1 MAKANQNIQAG
12 YPRIGPLY
20 LKMSTPRFE
29 DVDSGTSLPGAID
42 LFGQLSLSSQFKV
55 SLHLVDGG
63 IRNNVDSWLYNCGLT
78 NSKVRNAKYD
88 FYCAEATIPG
98 SIFNTADE
106 SGSYQGI
113 TEKFPNKRLY
123 NEFTITFYVDN
134 DYKIIRLFEEW
145 MNFINPIYEQGGRI
159 TERGNGQG
167 DAKESNNFFRFRYP
181 NSYRRIISI
190 TKFERNFRE
199 KPETDSGMIGNIP
212 TITYRMIDAYPVNIS
227 GIPVSYE
234 GSTILK
240 ATVSFNYSRYVYEYN
255 KGTLR
260 SVSALE

>member
-1 MAKANQNIQAG
+1 MPNIAKG

-20 LKMSTPRFE
+20 LKMSTSRVT
-29 DVDSGTSLPGAID
+29 DIDSGTNLPGAID

-55 SLHLVDGG
+55 ALHLVNKPFSDTDVDG
-63 IRNNVDSWLYNCGLT
+63 WLTKCGLT
-78 NSKVRNAKYD
+78 DSQVRNSKYD
-88 FYCAEATIPG
+88 FYCAEATLPG
-98 SIFNTADE
+98 AIFNTADE

-113 TEKFPNKRLY
+113 TEKIPNKRLY
-123 NEFTITFYVDN
+123 NEFSITFYVDN
-134 DYKIIRLFEEW
+134 DYKILRLFEEW
-145 MNFINPIYEQGGRI
+145 MNFINPLYAQGGRI
-159 TERGNGQG
+159 GASQDGQG
-167 DAKESNNFFRFRYP
+167 NAKESQNFFRFRYP
-181 NSYRRIISI
+181 NTYRRIISI

-199 KPETDSGMIGNIP
+199 EPGSNTGKLGNIP

-255 KGTLR
+255 YGTLR
-260 SVSALE
+260 EVSGLQ

>member
-1 MAKANQNIQAG
+1 MAGKSAG

-29 DVDSGTSLPGAID
+29 DIDSGTSLPGAID

-55 SLHLVDGG
+55 SLHLVDSQ
-63 IRNNVDSWLYNCGLT
+63 IQDNVDSWLTRCGLT
-78 NSKVRNAKYD
+78 NDIARNAKYD
-88 FYCAEATIPG
+88 FYCAEATLPG
-98 SIFNTADE
+98 AIFNTADE

-113 TEKFPNKRLY
+113 TEKIPNKRLY
-123 NEFTITFYVDN
+123 NEFSITFYVDN

-145 MNFINPIYEQGGRI
+145 MNFINPLYTEGGRI
-159 TERGNGQG
+159 EASQIGQGNG
-167 DAKESNNFFRFRYP
+167 KESQNFFRFRYP
-181 NSYRRIISI
+181 NTYRRIISI

-199 KPETDSGMIGNIP
+199 KPGESGGRLGNIP

-240 ATVSFNYSRYVYEYN
+240 ATVSFNYSRYVYEHNY
-255 KGTLR
+255 GSLR
-260 SVSALE
+260 EVSALQ

>member
-1 MAKANQNIQAG
+1 MSEQGAG
-12 YPRIGPLY
+12 QPRIGPLY

-29 DVDSGTSLPGAID
+29 DIDSGTSLPGAID

-55 SLHLVDGG
+55 SLHLVDAQIGD
-63 IRNNVDSWLYNCGLT
+63 NVDTWLNQCGLT
-78 NSKVRNAKYD
+78 NSKSRNAKYD

-98 SIFNTADE
+98 AIFNTADE

-113 TEKFPNKRLY
+113 TEKIPNKRLY

-134 DYKIIRLFEEW
+134 DYKILRLFEEW
-145 MNFINPIYEQGGRI
+145 MNYINPLYEAGGKI
-159 TERGNGQG
+159 NANPKGQG
-167 DAKESNNFFRFRYP
+167 NAKESQNFFRFKYP
-181 NSYRRIISI
+181 NTYRRIISI

-199 KPETDSGMIGNIP
+199 KPGESGGKLGNIP

-240 ATVSFNYSRYVYEYN
+240 ATVSFNYSRYVYEHNY
-255 KGTLR
+255 GTFR
-260 SVSALE
+260 EVSSLQ

>member
-1 MAKANQNIQAG
+1 MQDIRAG
-12 YPRIGPLY
+12 NPRIGPLY
-20 LKMSTPRFE
+20 LKMSTSRFA
-29 DVDSGTSLPGAID
+29 DSDSGANLPGAID

-55 SLHLVDGG
+55 ALHLVNDPFGDG
-63 IRNNVDSWLYNCGLT
+63 VDGWLTKCGLT
-78 NSKVRNAKYD
+78 DSKVRNAKYD

-98 SIFNTADE
+98 AIFNTADE

-113 TEKFPNKRLY
+113 TEKIPNKRLY
-123 NEFTITFYVDN
+123 NEFSITFYVDN
-134 DYKIIRLFEEW
+134 DYKILRLFEEW

-159 TERGNGQG
+159 TPSEIGQG
-167 DAKESNNFFRFRYP
+167 SAKESNNFFRFRYP
-181 NSYRRIISI
+181 DTYRRIISI

-199 KPETDSGMIGNIP
+199 QPNSNTGKIGNIP

-240 ATVSFNYSRYVYEYN
+240 ATVSFNYSRYVYEHNY
-255 KGTLR
+255 GTLR
-260 SVSALE
+260 EVSALQ

>member
-1 MAKANQNIQAG
+1 MAKNSEG

-20 LKMSTPRFE
+20 LKMSTSRFE
-29 DVDSGTSLPGAID
+29 DIDSGTSLPGAID

-55 SLHLVDGG
+55 ALHLVDDPFGEG
-63 IRNNVDSWLYNCGLT
+63 VDGWLTKCGLT

-88 FYCAEATIPG
+88 FYCAEAALPG
-98 SIFNTADE
+98 AIFNTADE

-113 TEKFPNKRLY
+113 TEKIPNKRLY
-123 NEFTITFYVDN
+123 NEFSITFYVDN

-145 MNFINPIYEQGGRI
+145 MNFINPLYEEGGPI
-159 TERGNGQG
+159 SASSKGQG
-167 DAKESNNFFRFRYP
+167 NAKESQNFFRFRYP
-181 NSYRRIISI
+181 NTYRRIISI

-199 KPETDSGMIGNIP
+199 NPSISGGEVGNVP

-255 KGTLR
+255 YGTLR
-260 SVSALE
+260 EVSGLQ